1 MKGLRPEV
9 FKEQIKNAYV
19 NTVLQYRKDG
29 DTSFYNMDQEQD
41 ESFTQ
46 NEVREKLMQSMMMKP
61 KHNRRSSKSFMAS
74 SEVELSSD
82 EGERQSVDETFSGKQ
97 RKNKKKTEDA

>member
-1 MKGLRPEV
+1 MKGLRPQV
-9 FKEQIKNAYV
+9 FKEQMKNAYV
-19 NTVLQYRKDG
+19 NTVLQYRRDG
-29 DTSFYNMDQEQD
+29 DTSFYNVDQEQD

-61 KHNRRSSKSFMAS
+61 KQNRRSSRSFMAS

-82 EGERQSVDETFSGKQ
+82 EEESVDETFSGKQ
-97 RKNKKKTEDA
+97 RKKKKKAEDA